1 MREVI
6 KILFV
11 FVSLLMI
18 VLFSAKVQE
27 QLDADLRALFSRRE
41 WDGLAVLADL
51 GNVRSID
58 FLPMFQYVNVA
69 MLALMAGL
77 VLNWLLVAK
86 VLCRRSKSLTR
97 LYHLRS
103 FVIVIL
109 VAVAQLTYTS
119 IGKTQ
124 LLTAL
129 LSSGAAGEAS
139 GGGEALAT
147 SAGGV
152 AAGGVCG
159 VCAPCCAAGGD
170 K

>member
-1 MREVI
+1 
-6 KILFV
+6 
-11 FVSLLMI
+11 
-18 VLFSAKVQE
+18 
-27 QLDADLRALFSRRE
+27 
-41 WDGLAVLADL
+41 
-51 GNVRSID
+51 
-58 FLPMFQYVNVA
+58 

-124 LLTAL
+124 LLIL
-129 LSSGAAGEAS
+129 AS
-139 GGGEALAT
+139 WPPNAPRGSVAWTQLRLFMDRTRLYE
-147 SAGGV
+147 SAEIV
-152 AAGGVCG
+152 AMLQLKNAKPSFEYWWCHIRRM
-159 VCAPCCAAGGD
+159 PP
-170 K
+170 